1 MFLTNADCSKLD
13 SGPRDSLPCGHQWRF
28 GTVMDI
34 AELYRKEAEKCE
46 RLAKTC
52 ETEIG
57 RAFFMDAAEHWREKA
72 LDVEYKEPPSLREAR
87 HTLN

>member
-1 MFLTNADCSKLD
+1 
-13 SGPRDSLPCGHQWRF
+13 
-28 GTVMDI
+28 MDI

-52 ETEIG
+52 ETKIG

-72 LDVEYKEPPSLREAR
+72 LEVEHKEPPSLREAR
-87 HTLN
+87 HPLN